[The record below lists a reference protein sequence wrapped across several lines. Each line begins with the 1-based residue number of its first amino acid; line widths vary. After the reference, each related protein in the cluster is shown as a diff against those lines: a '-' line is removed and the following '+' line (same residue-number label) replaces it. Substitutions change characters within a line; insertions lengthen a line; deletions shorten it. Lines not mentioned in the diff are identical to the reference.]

1 MTGAFARIRR
11 QFNMPVGKFE
21 GVQEAAAQIAGI
33 NYKMEAVRVLTA
45 SGVDTC
51 SPSVVTAISK
61 YHMTEWMRDSLN
73 HAMDIHGGR
82 GIQHGPRNY
91 LVPGYQAIPV
101 AITVEGANILTRS
114 LMIFG
119 QGSIRCHPY
128 VFREME
134 AARTDDLDEFDH
146 LLWSH
151 IGFSVNR
158 GARALTLGLTG
169 ARLAESPVHGPAAK
183 YYRQLARMSAALAF
197 TSDVTMAMLGGDLKR
212 KERLS
217 ARLGDVLSNLYFASA
232 TLKFYKDEGEQAADL
247 PHMQCVLED
256 CLAKIYVAFDDF
268 YRNFPNRL
276 VARVLRTF
284 VFPLGR
290 PYHGASDELGSVLAD
305 AMMEPGEFR
314 DRMTNGTYISKD
326 PQDVTG
332 RMEVTLDL
340 LAKVEP
346 LYNKFAKAVSK
357 REVDGFDVPT
367 QLANCVETGI
377 LSKDEA
383 KQVEEYDKLRYDSIL
398 TDAFD
403 SEYLQHR
410 GSADVE
416 HEDLRQEARVA

>member
-1 MTGAFARIRR
+1 
-11 QFNMPVGKFE
+11 
-21 GVQEAAAQIAGI
+21 
-33 NYKMEAVRVLTA
+33 
-45 SGVDTC
+45 
-51 SPSVVTAISK
+51 
-61 YHMTEWMRDSLN
+61 
-73 HAMDIHGGR
+73 
-82 GIQHGPRNY
+82 
-91 LVPGYQAIPV
+91 
-101 AITVEGANILTRS
+101 
-114 LMIFG
+114 
-119 QGSIRCHPY
+119 
-128 VFREME
+128 ME
-134 AARTDDLDEFDH
+134 AAREDNLDEFDH

-151 IGFSVNR
+151 VGFSVNR

-197 TSDVTMAMLGGDLKR
+197 TSDVAMAMLGGGLKR

-232 TLKFYKDEGEQAADL
+232 TLKFYKDEGEQAEDL
-247 PHMQCVLED
+247 PHMRWVLED

-276 VARVLRTF
+276 VAGVLRAF

-290 PYHGASDELGSVLAD
+290 PYTGASDELGNQLAE
-305 AMMEPGEFR
+305 AMMVPGAFR
-314 DRMTNGTYISKD
+314 DRMTDGVYISND
-326 PQDVTG
+326 PEDATG
-332 RMEVTLDL
+332 RMEVALNM

-346 LYNKFAKAVSK
+346 LYVKFARAVSK
-357 REVDGFDVPT
+357 GKVEGFDTAT

-403 SEYLQHR
+403 PDYLRHR
-410 GSADVE
+410 GSAE
-416 HEDLRQEARVA
+416 HEDQRQEARVA